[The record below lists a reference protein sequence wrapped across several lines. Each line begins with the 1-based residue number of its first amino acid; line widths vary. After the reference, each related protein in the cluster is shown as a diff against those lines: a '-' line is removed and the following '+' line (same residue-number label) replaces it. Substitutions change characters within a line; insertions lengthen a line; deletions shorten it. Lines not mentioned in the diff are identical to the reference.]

1 MDFKVLQ
8 GGRNA
13 AALSEYRFLEGE
25 ITDTRLM
32 GVLGMYMHWQLP
44 YGDEE
49 SSHLHLFFYYD
60 VEELGLE
67 SVTAYVGTDEKEV
80 NTIFMNQFGGLGAEM
95 AQLSEREC
103 RWLANTMISDTKK
116 RKLLVPETA
125 SKLDFITK
133 QPVILSME
141 EKNALFD
148 KMAVDLDTDYGVVN
162 YYLMR
167 LFGKDPSGAAWL
179 VSNELESV
187 DPGYIEPKTHCSF
200 LKNTITPYTDE
211 NGRTTYLSESL
222 IEVDKDN
229 SHMIVVTD
237 VEVKDGK
244 VVAAE
249 KKKEFKVSDY
259 EASMRVSR
267 PEFVTVYEI
276 FSDWDTFDRPFAE
289 MVLGTTKHG
298 HDIGD
303 MYMMFQPDNSHIEKQ
318 EFNLNDDVRAL
329 FFVTDFGQLIVGAY
343 TEADIIAAEAMIS
356 FNEIWNY
363 VMVSG
368 RYQFADPIIFDFAQ
382 SGFENFD
389 EFLKS
394 LQ

>member
-13 AALSEYRFLEGE
+13 TALSEYRFLEGE

-148 KMAVDLDTDYGVVN
+148 KMAVDLDT
-162 YYLMR
+162 
-167 LFGKDPSGAAWL
+167 
-179 VSNELESV
+179 
-187 DPGYIEPKTHCSF
+187 
-200 LKNTITPYTDE
+200 
-211 NGRTTYLSESL
+211 
-222 IEVDKDN
+222 
-229 SHMIVVTD
+229 
-237 VEVKDGK
+237 
-244 VVAAE
+244 
-249 KKKEFKVSDY
+249 
-259 EASMRVSR
+259 
-267 PEFVTVYEI
+267 
-276 FSDWDTFDRPFAE
+276 
-289 MVLGTTKHG
+289 
-298 HDIGD
+298 
-303 MYMMFQPDNSHIEKQ
+303 
-318 EFNLNDDVRAL
+318 
-329 FFVTDFGQLIVGAY
+329 
-343 TEADIIAAEAMIS
+343 
-356 FNEIWNY
+356 
-363 VMVSG
+363 
-368 RYQFADPIIFDFAQ
+368 
-382 SGFENFD
+382 
-389 EFLKS
+389 
-394 LQ
+394 